1 MTQSFQTGDATADAS
16 ATLESSFT
24 KKLKSHLSRTRD
36 RLVDRNLRNKL
47 ISTNLKSSRTK
58 NVRFFNSTTE
68 TIFSTLLLEKKELA
82 FVAYGDPEVT
92 DGADTDADTDADAQ
106 ISIEVEV
113 SDQAL
118 NANELATKLSKEG
131 LKKKLRALYYEAREV
146 EEEQGVNVLYLAVGF
161 LKWYESDA
169 SETERFAPLVLLP
182 VELLRSGAQD
192 VFKLKLREDDLFTNI
207 SLKLWLR
214 EQNSIDL
221 PDIPDDDAWSLGAY
235 FAKVQEAIKGESRWQ
250 VVQGECVLG
259 LFSFNKFMLWRDL
272 DPDNWPSGHGLLDH
286 PVIQQLLIPPTDLGE
301 AEPPLIPATA
311 SIDDHFTPQDLC
323 YVVDADSSQTEAIQ
337 TVLAG
342 KNLVIQGP
350 PGTGKSQ
357 TITNIIAAAVKQ
369 GKRVLFVA
377 EKMAA
382 LNVVHD
388 RLSAAGLKVV
398 ALELHSRRATKS
410 GVLQQLRESVDS
422 QAYPAVAERAF
433 RALVESQDFLNVHA
447 KRVNLPREPWGFSA
461 FEMVGEISKLQR
473 SELNLFNFAVPKASS
488 YTKEQLSVLT
498 TSLKNLSD
506 RLVISGVPS
515 EHPWRDAKA
524 KVLTPMD
531 VDRLALTFSTL
542 EAQLKGLAGV
552 FDELTSKLTEEAS
565 IFTSMTLSDL
575 RRLSLIAKVMAKA
588 PKVATEVLADTRLQ
602 AQRAEL
608 LKIALKLSELKSSL
622 QVLSNQLIADW
633 SELDLVSL
641 RTRFAGTG
649 GSLFSIFNK
658 NYRLAMAE
666 LKGMSKAELPK
677 GFKNRLALLD
687 NALLAKTLKADIQN
701 VKVDIQ
707 GALGELWQSEDSDSE
722 LLSSISTWYETVG
735 DVDKTQLALVGKLF
749 EDTDSRELVVTFE
762 ATLDQI
768 EANLGLVISG
778 TEFDAKRYDTYTFEA
793 LKLEISFLLSNMQR
807 LNEWPNVYGALN
819 DLQAEIG
826 QDCYDAIYE
835 GRLPAAHIVPA
846 VRVSVLEKIWKELVT
861 ADESL
866 SRLDAF
872 TLDRNLNIFKTEDR
886 NRLEIAKAEVLH
898 SYSNG
903 RPTGSVG
910 QMGVIRQELEK
921 KTRLFPVRKLMNRAG
936 EAVHLLK
943 PVFLMSPM
951 SIAQFLEP
959 GSVTFDLLLI
969 DEASQIRPED
979 ALGAIA
985 RAKQVVV
992 VGDSKQLPPTN
1003 FFSRLSD
1010 DEAIPGESEED
1021 DNHFLE
1027 DVESVLG
1034 LCSGIFKS
1042 NLMLRWHYRSRH
1054 PGLIAVSN
1062 RHFYENKLMMPPSV
1076 LLAQSSKNLG
1086 VSFVASPPNSYQR
1099 GGSDGGRN
1107 VAEAELIAQEVIA
1120 FAKANPTKS
1129 LGVAAFSVKQRDAI
1143 RDLIDDYR
1151 AKNSKLEPFFSLS
1164 RKEPFFVK
1172 NLESIQGDERD
1183 VIFISVGYGRSS
1195 DGRLTQTF
1203 GPLGA
1208 DGGERRLNVL
1218 ISRAKERCTVFSS
1231 ITAED
1236 VRAVPG
1242 KLGVNAF
1249 REFLQFAK
1257 NGYFDVPVDSGRE
1270 FASDFEESIAT
1281 FLLANGYEVK
1291 PQVGMVGFFIDI
1303 GVVDPN
1309 APDRFLCGIEC
1320 DGATYHSSRS
1330 ARDRDRLR
1338 QDILEA
1344 RGWNIYRIWSTDWF
1358 HRRQEQEQRVLD
1370 YLVGLQNGEDAVPEA
1385 VPTGRTVD
1393 TVPRDE
1399 ALLSG
1404 IYENPVTPVGEGV
1417 VDSSV
1422 AGVNSLGPVQPY
1434 KEYQPEHTYSCEP
1447 HEQPFGVLKALVM
1460 QIVTCEGPIHSDEVA
1475 KRVATCHRLDRAG
1488 ARVKRVTEAALRG
1501 SIDLK
1506 NDGMFWRLASGG
1518 ALVVRDRS
1526 QVASPGLKSAVCLP
1540 PAEIDLAMRLIIKG
1554 GVRVEETELMQHTAK
1569 MFGFLRCGPDLKQV
1583 IKVVLESNLSGKIRS
1598 EGSVYSLL

>member
-1 MTQSFQTGDATADAS
+1 MSQNIQTQKAGAAIAPEVPQ
-16 ATLESSFT
+16 ESILT
-24 KKLKSHLSRTRD
+24 KKLKSLLLRTRD

-47 ISTNLKSSRTK
+47 ISTSLKSQRTK
-58 NVRFFNSTTE
+58 NVRFFNSNSE
-68 TIFSTLLLEKKELA
+68 TIFSTLLVEKKELT
-82 FVAYGDPEVT
+82 FMAYGDPDASEED
-92 DGADTDADTDADAQ
+92 DGDVSVELE
-106 ISIEVEV
+106 SI
-113 SDQAL
+113 DQTL
-118 NANELATKLSKEG
+118 GANELATKLSKEG
-131 LKKKLRALYYEAREV
+131 LKKKLRSLFYEAREV

-182 VELLRSGAQD
+182 VELIRSGAQD

-214 EQNSIDL
+214 EQNSIEL
-221 PDIPDDDAWSLGAY
+221 PDIPDDDVWEISAY
-235 FAKVQEAIKGESRWQ
+235 LSKVQEAIKGESRWEVIQ
-250 VVQGECVLG
+250 SECVLG

-272 DPDNWPSGHGLLDH
+272 DPDNWPQGHKLLDH
-286 PVIQQLLIPPTDLGE
+286 PVIQQLLMPPDDLGE
-301 AEPPLIPATA
+301 PDPPLIPKTA

-410 GVLQQLRESVDS
+410 GVLQQIRESVDS
-422 QAYPAVAERAF
+422 QAYPAVGDRAF
-433 RALVESQDFLNVHA
+433 RALVDSQDFLNVHA
-447 KRVNLPREPWGFSA
+447 KRVNEPREPWGFSA
-461 FEMVGEISKLQR
+461 FEIIGEISKLQR
-473 SELNLFNFAVPKASS
+473 SGLNLFNFDVPKAKS
-488 YTKEQLSVLT
+488 YTKEQLSILT
-498 TSLKNLSD
+498 TTLKNLSD
-506 RLVISGVPS
+506 RLVISGVPNQ
-515 EHPWRDAKA
+515 HPWRDAKA
-524 KVLTPMD
+524 RVLTPMD
-531 VDRLALTFSTL
+531 VDRLALTFSSL
-542 EAQLKGLAGV
+542 ETQLNTVESV
-552 FDELTSKLTEEAS
+552 FDELSQDLNEDSAT
-565 IFTSMTLSDL
+565 FNSMKLSDL
-575 RRLSLIAKVMAKA
+575 RWLSNIAKQIDQA
-588 PKVATEVLADTRLQ
+588 PKVSTEVLADTRLQ

-608 LKIALKLSELKSSL
+608 LLIASKLSELKSSL
-622 QVLSNQLIADW
+622 MVISNQLIADW
-633 SELDLVSL
+633 EELDLVSL

-649 GSLFSIFNK
+649 GGLFSIFNK
-658 NYRLAMAE
+658 NYRLAMSE
-666 LKGMSKAELPK
+666 LKGISKSALPK

-687 NALLAKTLKADIQN
+687 NALLTKSLKVEIQSVKADIQC
-701 VKVDIQ
+701 
-707 GALGELWQSEDSDSE
+707 ALGDLWQSEDSDSD
-722 LLSSISTWYETVG
+722 LLVNISNWYETIG
-735 DVDKTQLALVGKLF
+735 DVDQKYLYLIGKLF
-749 EDTDSRELVVTFE
+749 DHVDCREMVIKFDSMIDEIESTLAM
-762 ATLDQI
+762 ATTSI
-768 EANLGLVISG
+768 
-778 TEFDAKRYDTYTFEA
+778 EFDSNRYETYSFAK
-793 LKLEISFLLSNMQR
+793 LKSEINFLTSNMHR
-807 LNEWPNVYGALN
+807 LNEWPNVYGTLN
-819 DLQAEIG
+819 EIHGVIG
-826 QDCYDAIYE
+826 QACYESIYD
-835 GRLPAAHIVPA
+835 GRLPPEHIVSA

-861 ADESL
+861 SDESL
-866 SRLDAF
+866 SRIDAF
-872 TLDRNLNIFKTEDR
+872 TLDRNLNIFKSEDR
-886 NRLEIAKAEVLH
+886 NRREVAKAEVLH

-903 RPTGSVG
+903 RPTGSAG
-910 QMGVIRQELEK
+910 QMAVIRQELEK

-936 EAVHLLK
+936 EAVHQLK

-1010 DEAIPGESEED
+1010 DETIPAESDED
-1021 DNHFLE
+1021 ANHFLG

-1034 LCSGIFKS
+1034 LCSGIFKN
-1042 NLMLRWHYRSRH
+1042 NLMLRWHYRSQH

-1062 RHFYENKLMMPPSV
+1062 RNFYENKLLMPPSV
-1076 LLAQSSKNLG
+1076 LMANSSKGLG

-1107 VAEAELIAQEVIA
+1107 VAEADLIAQEVIA
-1120 FAKANPTKS
+1120 FAKEHPTKS

-1143 RDLIDDYR
+1143 RDLIDEYR
-1151 AKNSKLEPFFSLS
+1151 AKNPKLEAFFSLT
-1164 RKEPFFVK
+1164 RTEPFFVK

-1203 GPLGA
+1203 GPLAA

-1218 ISRAKERCTVFSS
+1218 ISRAKECCTVFSS

-1257 NGYFDVPVDSGRE
+1257 NGYFDVPIDTGRDFDSE
-1270 FASDFEESIAT
+1270 FEESIAA
-1281 FLLANGYEVK
+1281 FLIANGYQVK

-1309 APDRFLCGIEC
+1309 DDGRFMCGIEC

-1338 QDILEA
+1338 QDILES

-1358 HRRQEQEQRVLD
+1358 HRRQDQEQKLLD
-1370 YLVGLQNGEDAVPEA
+1370 YLTDLKNGKISAPADAGGAVHSPIFEDHSE
-1385 VPTGRTVD
+1385 TSTLDGDVD
-1393 TVPRDE
+1393 GSDARIE
-1399 ALLSG
+1399 S
-1404 IYENPVTPVGEGV
+1404 
-1417 VDSSV
+1417 DSKSH
-1422 AGVNSLGPVQPY
+1422 PY
-1434 KEYQPEHTYSCEP
+1434 KEYQPISTYQGDP
-1447 HEQPFGVLKALVM
+1447 HEQPIKVLKELVK
-1460 QIVTCEGPIHSDEVA
+1460 QIVACEGPIHTDEVA
-1475 KRVATCHRLDRAG
+1475 KRVASCHSLDRAG
-1488 ARVKRVTEAALRG
+1488 ARIKRVTESALRN
-1501 SIDLK
+1501 SSDLK
-1506 NDGMFWRLASGG
+1506 NDGLFWRLAIGG
-1518 ALVVRDRS
+1518 DLVVRDRS
-1526 QVASPGLKSAVCLP
+1526 QVTSASLKSAEFIP
-1540 PAEIDLAMRLIIKG
+1540 PQEIDLALRKIIKG
-1554 GVRVEETELMQHTAK
+1554 GVRIQESELIQHTAR
-1569 MFGFLRCGPDLKQV
+1569 MFGFLRCGPDLKKA
-1583 IKVVLESNLSGKIRS
+1583 ITSVLASNLTGEIRS
-1598 EGSVYSLL
+1598 EGSVYYLK

>member
-1 MTQSFQTGDATADAS
+1 
-16 ATLESSFT
+16 
-24 KKLKSHLSRTRD
+24 
-36 RLVDRNLRNKL
+36 
-47 ISTNLKSSRTK
+47 
-58 NVRFFNSTTE
+58 
-68 TIFSTLLLEKKELA
+68 
-82 FVAYGDPEVT
+82 
-92 DGADTDADTDADAQ
+92 
-106 ISIEVEV
+106 
-113 SDQAL
+113 
-118 NANELATKLSKEG
+118 
-131 LKKKLRALYYEAREV
+131 
-146 EEEQGVNVLYLAVGF
+146 
-161 LKWYESDA
+161 
-169 SETERFAPLVLLP
+169 
-182 VELLRSGAQD
+182 
-192 VFKLKLREDDLFTNI
+192 
-207 SLKLWLR
+207 
-214 EQNSIDL
+214 
-221 PDIPDDDAWSLGAY
+221 
-235 FAKVQEAIKGESRWQ
+235 
-250 VVQGECVLG
+250 
-259 LFSFNKFMLWRDL
+259 
-272 DPDNWPSGHGLLDH
+272 
-286 PVIQQLLIPPTDLGE
+286 
-301 AEPPLIPATA
+301 
-311 SIDDHFTPQDLC
+311 
-323 YVVDADSSQTEAIQ
+323 
-337 TVLAG
+337 
-342 KNLVIQGP
+342 
-350 PGTGKSQ
+350 
-357 TITNIIAAAVKQ
+357 
-369 GKRVLFVA
+369 
-377 EKMAA
+377 
-382 LNVVHD
+382 
-388 RLSAAGLKVV
+388 
-398 ALELHSRRATKS
+398 
-410 GVLQQLRESVDS
+410 
-422 QAYPAVAERAF
+422 
-433 RALVESQDFLNVHA
+433 
-447 KRVNLPREPWGFSA
+447 
-461 FEMVGEISKLQR
+461 
-473 SELNLFNFAVPKASS
+473 
-488 YTKEQLSVLT
+488 
-498 TSLKNLSD
+498 
-506 RLVISGVPS
+506 
-515 EHPWRDAKA
+515 
-524 KVLTPMD
+524 
-531 VDRLALTFSTL
+531 
-542 EAQLKGLAGV
+542 
-552 FDELTSKLTEEAS
+552 
-565 IFTSMTLSDL
+565 
-575 RRLSLIAKVMAKA
+575 
-588 PKVATEVLADTRLQ
+588 
-602 AQRAEL
+602 
-608 LKIALKLSELKSSL
+608 
-622 QVLSNQLIADW
+622 
-633 SELDLVSL
+633 
-641 RTRFAGTG
+641 
-649 GSLFSIFNK
+649 
-658 NYRLAMAE
+658 
-666 LKGMSKAELPK
+666 
-677 GFKNRLALLD
+677 
-687 NALLAKTLKADIQN
+687 
-701 VKVDIQ
+701 
-707 GALGELWQSEDSDSE
+707 
-722 LLSSISTWYETVG
+722 
-735 DVDKTQLALVGKLF
+735 
-749 EDTDSRELVVTFE
+749 
-762 ATLDQI
+762 
-768 EANLGLVISG
+768 
-778 TEFDAKRYDTYTFEA
+778 
-793 LKLEISFLLSNMQR
+793 MQR

-826 QDCYDAIYE
+826 QDCYDCIYD

-872 TLDRNLNIFKTEDR
+872 TLDRNLNIFRTEDR
-886 NRLEIAKAEVLH
+886 NRREIAKAEVLH

-1010 DEAIPGESEED
+1010 DEANPVESDEEG
-1021 DNHFLE
+1021 NHFLE

-1120 FAKANPTKS
+1120 FAKANPIKS

-1143 RDLIDDYR
+1143 RDLIDEYR
-1151 AKNSKLEPFFSLS
+1151 TKNPKLEPFFSLT

-1257 NGYFDVPVDSGRE
+1257 NGYFDVPVDSGRD
-1270 FASDFEESIAT
+1270 FDSDFEESIAT

-1344 RGWNIYRIWSTDWF
+1344 RGWSIYRIWSTDWF
-1358 HRRQEQEQRVLD
+1358 HRRQEQEQRLLD
-1370 YLVGLQNGEDAVPEA
+1370 YLVALQNGESA
-1385 VPTGRTVD
+1385 VPTE
-1393 TVPRDE
+1393 VPGE
-1399 ALLSG
+1399 VPSPI
-1404 IYENPVTPVGEGV
+1404 IYETPVTPAGEGV
-1417 VDSSV
+1417 VIGT
-1422 AGVNSLGPVQPY
+1422 GVEATGNVQPY
-1434 KEYQPEHTYSCEP
+1434 KEYQPDYTYSGEP
-1447 HEQPFGVLKALVM
+1447 HEQPFEVLKDLVKK
-1460 QIVTCEGPIHSDEVA
+1460 IVACEGPIHIDEVA
-1475 KRVATCHRLDRAG
+1475 KRVATCHRLERAG
-1488 ARVKRVTEAALRG
+1488 ARIKRVTEDALRG
-1501 SIDLK
+1501 STELK
-1506 NDGMFWRLASGG
+1506 NDRVFWRLATGG
-1518 ALVVRDRS
+1518 ELVVRDRS
-1526 QVASPGLKSAVCLP
+1526 RVTSNSLKSAEFLP
-1540 PAEIDLAMRLIIKG
+1540 PAEIDLALCLIIKG
-1554 GVRVEETELMQHTAK
+1554 GVRVEEVELMQHTAK

-1583 IKVVLESNLSGKIRS
+1583 IKVVLESNVSGRIRS
-1598 EGSVYSLL
+1598 EGSVYSLR

>member
-1 MTQSFQTGDATADAS
+1 MTQNLQTDDATANAS

-24 KKLKSHLSRTRD
+24 RKLKSYLLRTRD

-47 ISTNLKSSRTK
+47 ISTSLKSSRTK
-58 NVRFFNSTTE
+58 NVRFLNTTTE
-68 TIFSTLLLEKKELA
+68 TIFTTLLLEKKELA
-82 FVAYGDPEVT
+82 FVAYGDPEVI
-92 DGADTDADTDADAQ
+92 DGTETDTDADAQ
-106 ISIEVEV
+106 VSIEV
-113 SDQAL
+113 DNRDLAI

-221 PDIPDDDAWSLGAY
+221 PDIPDDDAWSLSAY
-235 FAKVQEAIKGESRWQ
+235 FDKVQEAIKGESRWQ

-272 DPDNWPSGHGLLDH
+272 DPDNWPQGHGLLDH
-286 PVIQQLLIPPTDLGE
+286 PVIQQLLIPPTDLGDPD
-301 AEPPLIPATA
+301 PPLIPATA

-357 TITNIIAAAVKQ
+357 TITNIIAAAVRQ

-410 GVLQQLRESVDS
+410 GVLQQIRESVDS
-422 QAYPAVAERAF
+422 QAYPAVGDRAF
-433 RALVESQDFLNVHA
+433 RALVDSQDFLNVHA
-447 KRVNLPREPWGFSA
+447 KRVNESRQPWGFSA
-461 FEMVGEISKLQR
+461 FEIIGEISKLQR
-473 SELNLFNFAVPKASS
+473 SELNLFNFDVPRAKS
-488 YTKEQLSVLT
+488 YTKEQLSTLT
-498 TSLKNLSD
+498 TTLKNLSD
-506 RLVISGVPS
+506 RLVISGVPNQ
-515 EHPWRDAKA
+515 HPWRDARA

-531 VDRLALTFSTL
+531 VDRLALTFSSLDT
-542 EAQLKGLAGV
+542 QLKILASI
-552 FDELTSKLTEEAS
+552 FDELSQNLTEDSATL
-565 IFTSMTLSDL
+565 TSMKLSDL
-575 RRLSLIAKVMAKA
+575 RWLSNVAKEIDRA
-588 PKVATEVLADTRLQ
+588 PKVSTEVLADARLQ

-608 LKIALKLSELKSSL
+608 LVIASKLSELKSSL
-622 QVLSNQLIADW
+622 MVISNQLISDW
-633 SELDLVSL
+633 EELDLLSL

-649 GSLFSIFNK
+649 GGLFSIFNK
-658 NYRLAMAE
+658 NYRLAMSE
-666 LKGMSKAELPK
+666 LKGISKATLPK

-687 NALLAKTLKADIQN
+687 NALFTKNLKVEIQN
-701 VKVDIQ
+701 VQADIQ
-707 GALGELWQSEDSDSE
+707 GALGDLWQSEDSDSD
-722 LLSSISTWYETVG
+722 LLLNISNWYDTIG
-735 DVDKTQLALVGKLF
+735 DIDQKYLTLIGKLF
-749 EDTDSRELVVTFE
+749 DRIDCREMVVKFE
-762 ATLDQI
+762 SMIDEIESNLSVATTSI
-768 EANLGLVISG
+768 AFESN
-778 TEFDAKRYDTYTFEA
+778 RYDTYSFA
-793 LKLEISFLLSNMQR
+793 SLKLEVNFLTSNMHR
-807 LNEWPNVYGALN
+807 LNEWPNVYGTLN
-819 DLQAEIG
+819 ELQGEIG
-826 QDCYDAIYE
+826 QACYDCIYD
-835 GRLPAAHIVPA
+835 GRLPAEHIVPA

-866 SRLDAF
+866 SRIDAF

-886 NRLEIAKAEVLH
+886 NRREIAKAEVLH
-898 SYSNG
+898 SYSNT
-903 RPTGSVG
+903 RPTGSAG
-910 QMGVIRQELEK
+910 QMAVIRQELEK

-1010 DEAIPGESEED
+1010 DETNPSESDEEAD
-1021 DNHFLE
+1021 HFLG

-1034 LCSGIFKS
+1034 LCSGIFKN
-1042 NLMLRWHYRSRH
+1042 NLMLRWHYRSQH

-1062 RHFYENKLMMPPSV
+1062 RNFYENKLLMPPSV
-1076 LLAQSSKNLG
+1076 LLAKSSKGLG

-1107 VAEAELIAQEVIA
+1107 VAEADLIAQEVIA

-1143 RDLIDDYR
+1143 RDLIDEYR
-1151 AKNSKLEPFFSLS
+1151 SKNPKLEAFFSLA

-1183 VIFISVGYGRSS
+1183 VIFISVGYGRSN

-1203 GPLGA
+1203 GPLAA

-1257 NGYFDVPVDSGRE
+1257 NGYFDVPIDTGRDFDSE
-1270 FASDFEESIAT
+1270 FEESIAA
-1281 FLLANGYEVK
+1281 FLIMNGYQVK
-1291 PQVGMVGFFIDI
+1291 PQVGMIGFFIDI

-1309 APDRFLCGIEC
+1309 DDGRFICGIEC

-1338 QDILEA
+1338 QDILES

-1358 HRRQEQEQRVLD
+1358 HRRQDQEQRLLD
-1370 YLVGLQNGEDAVPEA
+1370 YLTDLKNGKIS
-1385 VPTGRTVD
+1385 VPTD
-1393 TVPRDE
+1393 TVGAVSSPNFDE
-1399 ALLSG
+1399 TSETSALDGDIDGSEAK
-1404 IYENPVTPVGEGV
+1404 IK
-1417 VDSSV
+1417 SISK
-1422 AGVNSLGPVQPY
+1422 SRPY
-1434 KEYQPEHTYSCEP
+1434 KEYQPVSPYRGDP
-1447 HEQPFGVLKALVM
+1447 HEQPFEVLKELVK
-1460 QIVTCEGPIHSDEVA
+1460 QIVACEGPIHIDEVA
-1475 KRVATCHRLDRAG
+1475 KRVASCHSLDRAG
-1488 ARVKRVTEAALRG
+1488 ARIKRVTEIALRN
-1501 SIDLK
+1501 SNSLK
-1506 NDGMFWRLASGG
+1506 NDGLFWRLAVGDD
-1518 ALVVRDRS
+1518 LEVRDRS
-1526 QVASPGLKSAVCLP
+1526 QVTSVSLKSAEFLP
-1540 PAEIDLAMRLIIKG
+1540 PQEIDLALRQIIKG
-1554 GVRVEETELMQHTAK
+1554 GVRVQESELIQHTAK
-1569 MFGFLRCGPDLKQV
+1569 MFGFLRCGPDLKKA
-1583 IKVVLESNLSGKIRS
+1583 ITLVLASNLTGEIRS
-1598 EGSVYSLL
+1598 EGSVYFLK